1 MVPSACRFWLRIC
14 SSLKSKG
21 TKIPSVW
28 AGSSSVV
35 CWLGKACSPLKLVV
49 FSFLP
54 TSTKDQLFFSLF
66 FLFPPEGRRPSQI
79 PDDFPFSSVEEMKAN
94 YLWTNLRLGASQAF
108 ARHLVLL
115 RHFDYINLSTREKR
129 YLRRLREAVDELMQA
144 WLTGPLPD
152 VHRGEGKLSEAGKR
166 VAAILG

>member
-35 CWLGKACSPLKLVV
+35 CWLGKACSPMKLVV

-66 FLFPPEGRRPSQI
+66 FLFPPEGRRPLCMFQGCAKVFFRSYPAAPQNKKKGVV
-79 PDDFPFSSVEEMKAN
+79 PV
-94 YLWTNLRLGASQAF
+94 LRSAQN
-108 ARHLVLL
+108 RHNTLFL
-115 RHFDYINLSTREKR
+115 
-129 YLRRLREAVDELMQA
+129 A
-144 WLTGPLPD
+144 
-152 VHRGEGKLSEAGKR
+152 GEG
-166 VAAILG
+166 V

>member
-35 CWLGKACSPLKLVV
+35 CWLGKACSPMKLVV

-66 FLFPPEGRRPSQI
+66 FLFPPEGRRPNFALTI
-79 PDDFPFSSVEEMKAN
+79 P
-94 YLWTNLRLGASQAF
+94 LRLLYAKHVQH
-108 ARHLVLL
+108 RLPRYWL
-115 RHFDYINLSTREKR
+115 RGRWPQK
-129 YLRRLREAVDELMQA
+129 Q
-144 WLTGPLPD
+144 
-152 VHRGEGKLSEAGKR
+152 
-166 VAAILG
+166 

>member
-66 FLFPPEGRRPSQI
+66 FLFPPEGRRP
-79 PDDFPFSSVEEMKAN
+79 PFH
-94 YLWTNLRLGASQAF
+94 YLQNQQWHFRLRLKGNTLV
-108 ARHLVLL
+108 HL
-115 RHFDYINLSTREKR
+115 
-129 YLRRLREAVDELMQA
+129 
-144 WLTGPLPD
+144 
-152 VHRGEGKLSEAGKR
+152 EAGLASP
-166 VAAILG
+166 V

>member
-35 CWLGKACSPLKLVV
+35 CWLGKSCSPMKLVV

-66 FLFPPEGRRPSQI
+66 FLFPPEGRRPSSHVLREEY
-79 PDDFPFSSVEEMKAN
+79 PFLTRMPS
-94 YLWTNLRLGASQAF
+94 LWTRSTFYSTAGNVRSETIQK
-108 ARHLVLL
+108 
-115 RHFDYINLSTREKR
+115 YIERQSKT
-129 YLRRLREAVDELMQA
+129 
-144 WLTGPLPD
+144 
-152 VHRGEGKLSEAGKR
+152 
-166 VAAILG
+166 